1 MAISSPVFHRLTI
14 AALLLLTFATGLAD
28 AISVLVLG
36 HVFVANMTGNV
47 IFLGFWFVKSNV
59 DLTAGIVAFAGFVIG
74 AVIGGRLLRTLSHN
88 PRRWITTVLG
98 IEVCNLLVLSI
109 LAGAGVLHYHDN
121 TKLFLL
127 GGLAAT
133 FGMQNASAREFGI
146 QELSTTVLTSTI
158 VSLGADSRLAGGG
171 GRREGLRYSV
181 VASMCG
187 GAILGAT
194 LSRVTVAPVLTLAAA
209 VIAVSLVIFRFG
221 PADRK
226 TPEAF
231 TS

>member
-1 MAISSPVFHRLTI
+1 MAVSSPVFHRLTI
-14 AALLLLTFATGLAD
+14 VALLLLTFATGLAD

-47 IFLGFWFVKSNV
+47 VFLGFWFVKSNI
-59 DLTAGIVAFAGFVIG
+59 DLTAGLVAFSGFLTG
-74 AVIGGRLLRTLSHN
+74 AVIGGRLLRTLGHR

-98 IEVCNLLVLSI
+98 IEVINLVVLSS
-109 LAGAGVLHYHDN
+109 LAGAGILHYNDN

-127 GGLAAT
+127 GGLAVT

-158 VSLGADSRLAGGG
+158 VAIGADSRLAGGSG
-171 GRREGLRYSV
+171 HREGLRYSV
-181 VASMCG
+181 ILSMCG

-194 LSRVTVAPVLTLAAA
+194 LSKVIVAPVLALAAA
-209 VIAVSLVIFRFG
+209 VIAISLLIFRFG
-221 PADRK
+221 PPIAKRLR
-226 TPEAF
+226 P
-231 TS
+231 

>member
-1 MAISSPVFHRLTI
+1 MAVSSPVFHRLTI
-14 AALLLLTFATGLAD
+14 VALLLLTFATGLAD

-47 IFLGFWFVKSNV
+47 VFLGFWFVKSNI
-59 DLTAGIVAFAGFVIG
+59 DLTAGLVAFSGFLTG
-74 AVIGGRLLRTLSHN
+74 AVIGGRLLRTLGHR
-88 PRRWITTVLG
+88 PRRWITTVLS
-98 IEVCNLLVLSI
+98 IEVANLVVLSS
-109 LAGAGVLHYHDN
+109 LAGAGILHYNDN

-127 GGLAAT
+127 GGLAVT

-158 VSLGADSRLAGGG
+158 VAIGADSRLAGGSG
-171 GRREGLRYSV
+171 HREGLRYSV
-181 VASMCG
+181 ILSMCA

-194 LSRVTVAPVLTLAAA
+194 LSKVIVAPVLALAAG
-209 VIAVSLVIFRFG
+209 VIAVSLLIFRFG

-226 TPEAF
+226 TPEAL

>member
-1 MAISSPVFHRLTI
+1 MAVSSPVFHRLTI
-14 AALLLLTFATGLAD
+14 VALLLLTFATGLAD

-47 IFLGFWFVKSNV
+47 IFLGFWFVKSNI
-59 DLTAGIVAFAGFVIG
+59 DLTAGLVAFCGFLTG
-74 AVIGGRLLRTLSHN
+74 AVIGGRLLRALGHR

-98 IEVCNLLVLSI
+98 IEVTNLVVLSS
-109 LAGAGVLHYHDN
+109 LAGAGILHYNDN

-127 GGLAAT
+127 GGLAVT

-158 VSLGADSRLAGGG
+158 VAIGADSRIAGGSG
-171 GRREGLRYSV
+171 HREGLRYSV
-181 VASMCG
+181 ILSMCG

-194 LSRVTVAPVLTLAAA
+194 LSKMIVAPVLALAAA
-209 VIAVSLVIFRFG
+209 VIAVSMLIFRFG

-226 TPEAF
+226 TPEAL